1 MPVDPAA
8 RRVLSQGQS
17 ALENDVAAKGPGRDL
32 RDGED
37 SFLEEDFC
45 DDFGKGFLAPGD
57 LREGGLEAS
66 LEARHTGLP
75 GLLRV
80 AAHRSVS
87 LASYLQ
93 GTLDM
98 QGRGQQR
105 LQYLGRELAILDVQG
120 EGCVPAPD
128 ILVSL
133 HPGPVEQRKAAMR
146 RFDGQGVA

>member
-1 MPVDPAA
+1 MPVDPTA
-8 RRVLSQGQS
+8 RRILSQGKIT
-17 ALENDVAAKGPGRDL
+17 LENDIAAKGPGRDL
-32 RDGED
+32 WDGEEPR
-37 SFLEEDFC
+37 LEEGFC
-45 DDFGKGFLAPGD
+45 DDLGEGLLAPGD

-80 AAHRSVS
+80 AAHRPVS

-105 LQYLGRELAILDVQG
+105 LQCPGRGLAILDVQG
-120 EGCVPAPD
+120 EGCVPAPG

-146 RFDGQGVA
+146 RFDGQGV